1 MRDMDEVLR
10 SKRAEVLAVVARH
23 GARNARLFGSV
34 ARGRATIASDV
45 DLLVDMEPGRTLL
58 DLVGLEQDLAEML
71 GRAVDVV
78 TDAGLSPHL
87 RERILAEAVA
97 L

>member
-1 MRDMDEVLR
+1 MDEVLL

-23 GARNARLFGSV
+23 GGRNPRLFGSM
-34 ARGRATIASDV
+34 ARGQAKNASDV

-58 DLVGLEQDLAEML
+58 DLIGIEQDLVGIL

-78 TDAGLSPHL
+78 TDDGLSPHL
-87 RERILAEAVA
+87 RSRILAEAVA